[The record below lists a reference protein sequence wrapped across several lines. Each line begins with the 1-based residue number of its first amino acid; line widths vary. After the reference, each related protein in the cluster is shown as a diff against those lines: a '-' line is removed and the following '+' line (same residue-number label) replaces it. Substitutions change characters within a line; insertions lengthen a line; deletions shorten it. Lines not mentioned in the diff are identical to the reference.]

1 MTHRLS
7 SCAAAAH
14 VLNGRTK
21 SAVRRRYQRQRRRS
35 RDDPFNESKKKILC
49 KRAVKSNIFTQ
60 RIARPEVKEPEVPSG
75 AFAYFCHCWERS
87 ERCLWQM
94 KRGER
99 VAAVKIS
106 AA

>member
-1 MTHRLS
+1 MRERVAMGH
-7 SCAAAAH
+7 
-14 VLNGRTK
+14 K
-21 SAVRRRYQRQRRRS
+21 SAG
-35 RDDPFNESKKKILC
+35 C
-49 KRAVKSNIFTQ
+49 
-60 RIARPEVKEPEVPSG
+60 IARREVKEPEVPSG